1 MYDDDNLVTAAI
13 LVAGFILGTIL
24 LVAGF
29 ILGTILGVLI
39 FA

>member
-24 LVAGF
+24 
-29 ILGTILGVLI
+29 GVLI